1 MYEYKL
7 RIPFK
12 CLNRADLLLR
22 EGEIERLR
30 SASCEI
36 VWIGAY
42 SGSQKILDAMEKGIT
57 VEQVKEATQ
66 RIHKAGISVGYFLQ
80 FGYPGESHDDIMQ
93 TIRLVIDQQP
103 DDIGISVSY
112 PLPGTPFYERVKSEI
127 GKKKNW
133 TDSNDLSSLYK
144 SPYPTRYYRLLYKV
158 VHKIHRLSKGK
169 KRDHLDHLIHSKRS
183 HAAGNQTSIIKN
195 SCCLAISAR

>member
-1 MYEYKL
+1 MGEDNKDQEIESIVYEYKL
-7 RIPFK
+7 RIPFR

-22 EGEIERLR
+22 EGEIESLR

-36 VWIGAY
+36 VWLGVY

-112 PLPGTPFYERVKSEI
+112 CFIKLFIKFIGCRKER
-127 GKKKNW
+127 
-133 TDSNDLSSLYK
+133 
-144 SPYPTRYYRLLYKV
+144 
-158 VHKIHRLSKGK
+158 KG
-169 KRDHLDHLIHSKRS
+169 
-183 HAAGNQTSIIKN
+183 II
-195 SCCLAISAR
+195 